1 VKPAYTPS
9 ATPHK
14 NFAIEAHKKLSRVLE
29 FTQTSMYKPAAIM
42 AQAQSL
48 KKKKKKKER
57 CRW

>member
-48 KKKKKKKER
+48 KKKKKER